1 MATLLPEMD
10 EETLRSFSRM
20 RYGHEMWIDGV
31 ERKDGE
37 ITAFGLYGHK
47 LQPDKPMPT
56 DYANVLL
63 YDDNGRAEN
72 PDREI
77 VNKPHGWKFTFEDK
91 GADVY
96 TLYIDSN
103 SVWITNNE
111 GWHRGTKRDYSN
123 VNYSGAF
130 NMVAKKIISRTDD
143 PGSVMHATLEIMPSK
158 AKYRVG
164 DTAEFTILYEG
175 KPLANSKIVTYCS
188 AWQDLK
194 PVNTDA
200 EGKIRIPVDDRGSYV
215 VIAKHTDTTKC
226 SEDFDET
233 GFSTTLLVEAE

>member
-1 MATLLPEMD
+1 
-10 EETLRSFSRM
+10 M

-37 ITAFGLYGHK
+37 ISAFGLYGHK

-77 VNKPHGWKFTFEDK
+77 VNKPHGWKFTFEDR

-158 AKYRVG
+158 AKYRIG

-175 KPLANSKIVTYCS
+175 KPLANSKIITYCD

-200 EGKIRIPVDDRGSYV
+200 EEDQDPRQRQGFLRRHRQAHRHHQVQRGLRRDRILHHPPRGSG
-215 VIAKHTDTTKC
+215 VIT
-226 SEDFDET
+226 
-233 GFSTTLLVEAE
+233 